1 MPGHNFNAHAKFTI
15 LEEVHNKSLS
25 KLKNCSLLDHR
36 ENYWILKLQTLSLQ
50 DREMFSRQLYI
61 PTFCK
66 YSTRSQRHWSK
77 KYLKKQSISFKK
89 NPDVQVKPK
98 KLKSKNTPF
107 SSIQRAYFGKI

>member
-89 NPDVQVKPK
+89 NPYVQVKPK